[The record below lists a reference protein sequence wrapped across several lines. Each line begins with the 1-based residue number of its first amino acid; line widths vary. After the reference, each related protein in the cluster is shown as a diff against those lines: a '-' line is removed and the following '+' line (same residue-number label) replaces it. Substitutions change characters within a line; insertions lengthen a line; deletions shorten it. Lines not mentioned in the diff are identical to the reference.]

1 MVGVML
7 LSMLFCIGALLR
19 TRVNPL
25 TEELALA
32 RISDAAS
39 NVINEAVN
47 TQISEGNIQYDD
59 LMQLQQD
66 ASGTITAL
74 TTNMQ
79 AMNLLKSQ
87 LLILL
92 DEKLHEVDGDEISVP
107 SGNLTGIQLLSGRG
121 PQIPVKIVAISNS
134 DANFSG
140 EFTDAGINQTLH
152 RIMLNVALDLVILLP
167 SGTVTEHV
175 ETDVCVAETVLLG
188 RVPESY
194 TYFNSVGQ
202 DAVTKYFTTE

>member
-1 MVGVML
+1 MVGILL
-7 LSMLFCIGALLR
+7 LSVLFCLGALLR

-47 TQISEGNIQYDD
+47 EQISEGNIQYDD
-59 LMQLQQD
+59 LVTLQQD
-66 ASGTITAL
+66 TSGTITAL

-79 AMNLLKSQ
+79 TMNQLKSQ
-87 LLILL
+87 LLVLL
-92 DEKLHEVDGDEISVP
+92 DEKVHEISDDDIGVP
-107 SGNLTGIQLLSGRG
+107 TGSLTGTLLLSGRG
-121 PQIPVKIVAISNS
+121 PQIPVKIVAVANS
-134 DANFSG
+134 DAVFNG
-140 EFTDAGINQTLH
+140 EFSDAGINQTLH
-152 RIMLNVALDLVILLP
+152 RIMLTVALDLVILLP
-167 SGTVTEHV
+167 SGTVTERV
-175 ETDVCVAETVLLG
+175 ETDVCVAETILLG

-202 DAVTKYFTTE
+202 DAVTKYFTNE